1 MAVAPLFNDTKDA
14 LLKRIRMSTASDTV
28 MEAVDGIIQEVRLAF
43 FSALDKT
50 RALQIAGYS
59 LVDNPESDEEILRV
73 SAATAEANWVAY
85 LIAGRFPMLMLD
97 GTVTVRQDWNDE
109 PLTRDAT
116 AITLYRKEL
125 KASVDSAI
133 GEMKSPV
140 ADNSGSVKATAVGP
154 EDPYLISENFIGL
167 TNGRGI

>member
-59 LVDNPESDEEILRV
+59 LVDNPETDEEILRV

-116 AITLYRKEL
+116 AITL
-125 KASVDSAI
+125 
-133 GEMKSPV
+133 
-140 ADNSGSVKATAVGP
+140 
-154 EDPYLISENFIGL
+154 
-167 TNGRGI
+167 

>member
-1 MAVAPLFNDTKDA
+1 MAVAPLFNETKDA
-14 LLKRIRMSTASDTV
+14 LLKRIRMSTASETV
-28 MEAVDGIIQEVRLAF
+28 LEAIDGIIQEVRLAF
-43 FSALDKT
+43 FSALTKE
-50 RALQIAGYS
+50 RALEIAGYS
-59 LVDNPESDEEILRV
+59 LVDNPESDEEVLRV

-116 AITLYRKEL
+116 AVAIYRKEL
-125 KASVDSAI
+125 KASVDVAI

-140 ADNSGSVKATAVGP
+140 ADNSGSVKASAIGA
-154 EDPYLISENFIGL
+154 EEPYLISENFIGL